1 MANIKSSAKRARQA
15 TVRTARNRSTLHT
28 LKTLSKK
35 TSGAVAAKDKSA
47 AAEQVRLLSSELDR
61 AVKHGTIHRNAANRR
76 KSALARKLA
85 AL

>member
-15 TVRTARNRSTLHT
+15 TVRTARNRSTLHS

-35 TSGAVAAKDKSA
+35 SSSALAAKDKSA
-47 AAEQVRLLSSELDR
+47 AAAQVRLLSSELDR
-61 AVKHGTIHRNAANRR
+61 AVKRGTIHRNAANRR

>member
-15 TVRTARNRSTLHT
+15 TVRTARNRSTLQT

-35 TSGAVAAKDKSA
+35 SSAAIAAKDKNA
-47 AAEQVRLLSSELDR
+47 AAAQARLLSSELDR
-61 AVKHGTIHRNAANRR
+61 AVKHGTIHRNTANRR

>member
-15 TVRTARNRSTLHT
+15 TVRTARNRSALQA

-35 TSGAVAAKDKSA
+35 SSAAIAAKDKDA
-47 AAEQVRLLSSELDR
+47 AAAQARLLSSELDR
-61 AVKHGTIHRNAANRR
+61 AVKRGTIHRNTANRR